1 MGFVG
6 SAIIC
11 ARVLANTFAV
21 VVVLVDVNDDLWTS
35 GHFARS
41 LFAVWL
47 DSKASAYFQV
57 SQVLQVTYITVRV
70 CI

>member
-11 ARVLANTFAV
+11 ARVLANTFVVV

-57 SQVLQVTYITVRV
+57 SQVLRVGDV

>member
-6 SAIIC
+6 SVIIC
-11 ARVLANTFAV
+11 ARVLAHTFVV
-21 VVVLVDVNDDLWTS
+21 VVVLVDVDDDLWTS
-35 GHFARS
+35 AGHFARS

-57 SQVLQVTYITVRV
+57 SQVLRVGDV